1 MKIWVDADACPVVVK
16 EILFRAADRTGVQLT
31 LVANQALNMP
41 SSPNINTVQ
50 VAKGFDVAD
59 DEIVKRLD
67 AGDLVITSDI
77 PLAAEVIQKGGHA
90 LSPRGEMHTT
100 ENIGARLNMRDFLD
114 TMRASGVDV
123 GGGPAAFS
131 QRDKQLF
138 ANSLDRF
145 LTKHT
150 QCE

>member
-1 MKIWVDADACPVVVK
+1 MHP
-16 EILFRAADRTGVQLT
+16 
-31 LVANQALNMP
+31 
-41 SSPNINTVQ
+41 SPNINTIQ
-50 VAKGFDVAD
+50 VTQGFDVAD

-67 AGDLVITSDI
+67 PGDLVITSDI

-114 TMRASGVDV
+114 TMRASGVDT
-123 GGGPAAFS
+123 GGGPAAYS
-131 QRDKQLF
+131 QRDKQAF

-145 LTKHT
+145 LTKHA
-150 QCE
+150 Q